1 MFCYCVYN
9 ILLEVYMEAKDFLI
23 ILLLIVIVGAVLFG
37 SVGNFL
43 GSIIGVMS
51 GVDNVV
57 ESSEGYVYKGGYI
70 SDVQGL
76 SNTNTN
82 TKTVGTNSSSGASG
96 VSGQSN
102 VAGSSSQSSSHASS
116 QKSSSSDVQYED
128 YQRDYET
135 GMLDDLGN
143 PIYLSIVSTSGGQM
157 DPGIYQVYWSAAG
170 PINQT
175 KIG

>member
-1 MFCYCVYN
+1 
-9 ILLEVYMEAKDFLI
+9 MEAKDFLI

-43 GSIIGVMS
+43 GSIVGVMS
-51 GVDNVV
+51 GVDDVV
-57 ESSEGYVYKGGYI
+57 EGSEGYVYKGGYI
-70 SDVQGL
+70 SDAQGL
-76 SNTNTN
+76 SNT
-82 TKTVGTNSSSGASG
+82 KTGDVNSSSGASG

-102 VAGSSSQSSSHASS
+102 VVDGSSQSSSQASS
-116 QKSSSSDVQYED
+116 KKSYSSDVQYED

-135 GMLDDLGN
+135 GMVDDLGN

-175 KIG
+175 RIG